1 MIDFS
6 EILNYA
12 DSLPERLQKGLAI
25 AGNNLLSQQ
34 LARIHEDGLDSSG
47 NKIGDYSTKP
57 YFTSADRFVNKSGI
71 PADQRGKKWVQLP
84 EGYKSF
90 RQYSGRQT
98 AYIDLDY
105 SGVMR
110 QSYRVEVEN
119 LAFKLG
125 YFGGSGSTDGVTAS
139 EKMAY
144 AEKRN
149 GSAIAAPTK
158 EEEAGIIEDIL
169 TELAL

>member
-1 MIDFS
+1 VIDFA
-6 EILNYA
+6 EILDYA
-12 DSLPERLQKGLAI
+12 DSLPDRLQKGLAI
-25 AGNNLLSQQ
+25 AGNNILAQQ
-34 LARIHEDGLDSSG
+34 LVRIHEDGLASNGS
-47 NKIGDYSTKP
+47 KIGDYSTKP

-98 AYIDLDY
+98 QYIDLDY

-110 QSYRVEVEN
+110 QSYRVEIEN

-125 YFGGSGSTDGVTAS
+125 YFGGSGSTDGVTAN

-144 AEKRN
+144 AEKRH
-149 GSAIAAPTK
+149 GGPIVAPTK
-158 EEEAGIIEDIL
+158 AEETGIIEDIL
-169 TELAL
+169 TELIV